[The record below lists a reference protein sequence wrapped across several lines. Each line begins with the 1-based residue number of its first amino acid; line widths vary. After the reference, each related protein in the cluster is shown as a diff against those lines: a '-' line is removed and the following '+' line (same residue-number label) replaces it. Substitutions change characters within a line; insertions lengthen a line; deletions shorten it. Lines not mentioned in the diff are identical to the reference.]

1 MIMSVKKTPDSK
13 ILIMGM
19 ENSGKTSI
27 ILSLKRDVNLLSYYS
42 LKPTKGHRIE
52 EVRDLDKLFH
62 IWDFGGQAQ
71 YRVEHLKNMKNYI
84 EATKKL
90 LYVIDIQDKKK
101 YDPSMEYLSKILKI
115 FKEEKLIPELSVF
128 LHKYDPNL
136 DLDEKDLTEITNKVK
151 MAVPSEFSYTLFKTT
166 IFTVFR
172 KDLLS

>member
-1 MIMSVKKTPDSK
+1 MSAQKPDSK
-13 ILIMGM
+13 ILIMGL

-42 LKPTKGHRIE
+42 LKPTKGYSIE
-52 EVRDLDKLFH
+52 EVKDLDKLFH

-71 YRVEHLKNMKNYI
+71 YRVLHLKNMKNYI

-90 LYVIDIQDKKK
+90 LYVVDVQDKQK
-101 YDPSMEYLSKILKI
+101 YDASMEYFSDILKI
-115 FKEEKLIPELSVF
+115 FKEEQIFPELSVF

-136 DLDEKDLTEITNKVK
+136 EMDEKDLTEITNKVK
-151 MAVPSEFSYTLFKTT
+151 KTVPTEFTHMLFKTT

-172 KDLLS
+172 KDLMS